1 MSLYDTRTTHL
12 VVGSSLGKT
21 DKLLCGLAAGVPVV
35 GEAYVRDSHAAG
47 RWLEVQAYDVGR
59 EEEQGAGRS
68 KLYLPPLGLRRM
80 VRASGGV
87 FRDWRVVVLLEE
99 PVKEVYRRMLEL
111 GGGRVERWTLT
122 HLRDLQGKTEGLQGV
137 THLLAQPKLLL
148 QQEFRE
154 VVTKMCAGPVPVITK
169 LYLGDF
175 LTKMPA
181 PAIQPYDVRNPEMW
195 RLLEEEWVQES
206 LQDLGIRWRPQPASP
221 PLQEKPQ
228 ELVQE
233 ITSPDFSAEED
244 DNIAEDLPDMSHSP
258 QMKRS
263 RRSNRG
269 SGAAAKKTKLDPRPG
284 GRDSPDEIQ
293 IVEET
298 LAPRPAATL
307 ATPSPSGIA
316 RLRAKARSLLSQSS
330 QSGQRVSGGTLDS
343 WVVRP
348 PAPPPAPASPDSPEQ
363 SLPPAFPPSPIRRD
377 LAATR
382 RQSNNTSYST
392 PQNHFLGLRR
402 SGSLTSSARSLN
414 FTPELSGLSNCSQA
428 SLATSFFTPEPASLS
443 NCSLS
448 TPDCEESVARLLER
462 KEEPRA
468 RALYCHTLQVV
479 RRARPGLEVEA
490 EGRARTRDSH
500 GVTGAGEQETDPL
513 TGAMCLNMWVIA
525 KFVDF
530 LPANYITVVHQLEHF
545 SPLAGRAWSRR
556 TTASLS
562 PDRWTRAGWLPW
574 TWSPRCLS
582 CHSPPHPPLQVC
594 DHSRHL
600 PVAALHRVLEEALH
614 HHPDHL
620 VRTTAYATLLHCL
633 DCLPPSPTTAR
644 YWLQLLARTTPH
656 QDPASGRRWEFD
668 DQEPWRY
675 LESVLESFSKEEE
688 EEEESGP
695 GLVLGLVAALL
706 ERDLVAW
713 REDQL
718 AGDSLALDWRPLVAH
733 LLFPGDLSSTWGW
746 RLERLCSVYCRRPSP
761 VLRTLVRLAATLI
774 AHRERVSPKL
784 RRENSGKLELARC
797 LAVQLPGLEEEQLG
811 AELFQ
816 LQPSWLAAL
825 TSQLVPARRTRRG
838 EEQEV
843 PSLRTLISNYLDVPL
858 KQEPA
863 RSSSHPERSW
873 SSGSRRSTRS
883 PPGPANG

>member
-1 MSLYDTRTTHL
+1 M
-12 VVGSSLGKT
+12 
-21 DKLLCGLAAGVPVV
+21 
-35 GEAYVRDSHAAG
+35 
-47 RWLEVQAYDVGR
+47 
-59 EEEQGAGRS
+59 
-68 KLYLPPLGLRRM
+68 
-80 VRASGGV
+80 
-87 FRDWRVVVLLEE
+87 
-99 PVKEVYRRMLEL
+99 
-111 GGGRVERWTLT
+111 
-122 HLRDLQGKTEGLQGV
+122 
-137 THLLAQPKLLL
+137 
-148 QQEFRE
+148 
-154 VVTKMCAGPVPVITK
+154 
-169 LYLGDF
+169 
-175 LTKMPA
+175 
-181 PAIQPYDVRNPEMW
+181 
-195 RLLEEEWVQES
+195 
-206 LQDLGIRWRPQPASP
+206 
-221 PLQEKPQ
+221 
-228 ELVQE
+228 
-233 ITSPDFSAEED
+233 
-244 DNIAEDLPDMSHSP
+244 
-258 QMKRS
+258 
-263 RRSNRG
+263 
-269 SGAAAKKTKLDPRPG
+269 
-284 GRDSPDEIQ
+284 
-293 IVEET
+293 
-298 LAPRPAATL
+298 
-307 ATPSPSGIA
+307 
-316 RLRAKARSLLSQSS
+316 
-330 QSGQRVSGGTLDS
+330 
-343 WVVRP
+343 
-348 PAPPPAPASPDSPEQ
+348 
-363 SLPPAFPPSPIRRD
+363 
-377 LAATR
+377 
-382 RQSNNTSYST
+382 
-392 PQNHFLGLRR
+392 
-402 SGSLTSSARSLN
+402 
-414 FTPELSGLSNCSQA
+414 
-428 SLATSFFTPEPASLS
+428 ATSFFTPEPASLS

-825 TSQLVPARRTRRG
+825 TSQLVLARLTRRG

-843 PSLRTLISNYLDVPL
+843 PSMRTLISNYLDVPL
-858 KQEPA
+858 EQEQATLLSTPRAKLVSGLSPQHKVSPRSSKRMSMMKRNQYGEIPLHGFAKRANLVRMRECLLSPGIDINAKDHAGWTPLHEAVVSKSVEAVKLLVDYQPHSRTLEQFFKPSSQSSPSPALRGKFQVDLLAGDQENGSNPVHEAVSNDLVEVVRLLLEAAKQGKMRAPGLKEVMESQTKSGSTLTTLA
-863 RSSSHPERSW
+863 RSEEMTTLLKSFGEGGGSR
-873 SSGSRRSTRS
+873 SRRSGQENLA
-883 PPGPANG
+883 PPGPLVVQNLRLFSLLLDLSLTKYIQAFSLGQVYGLYRQVTGPPAPAPVCSCSCITTAGEAAGRGDSSPGGRRHPGEPRAGAVLRPDRPQGWPRHLAVREEAKV